1 MIVTNSLSGGGA
13 ERSMNLLCNILT
25 SRGWTVSLI
34 PINSSNE
41 DLVELDC
48 QVFPINRIWKGGVV
62 NSFKSFWSFNQIVH
76 DWNPE
81 IVILNCDLPELFG
94 ALMLSRKQ
102 LIAVEHINH
111 PWKGRRL
118 LGRIVRFIL
127 RLRSVKW
134 IAVSNHFFIWPGN
147 KSPAKV
153 IKNSINQGSH
163 KVSSNLFMER
173 NIALKRLI
181 FIGRLAPQKRPDRAI
196 EVASACKIRLEIFGT
211 GKQENYLRQLAQSLG
226 MNAHFNSYRSDL
238 WELIEVGDL
247 LLVPSEYEGDGLVV
261 VEGLSAGIPML
272 ISDIPDFRR
281 FGFPDINYCG
291 SLEEFMERI
300 SLHKDSLENLLI
312 PRIIA
317 DSILQERSS
326 ISVGDSWEEFFRNC
340 FKIDS

>member
-1 MIVTNSLSGGGA
+1 
-13 ERSMNLLCNILT
+13 
-25 SRGWTVSLI
+25 
-34 PINSSNE
+34 
-41 DLVELDC
+41 
-48 QVFPINRIWKGGVV
+48 
-62 NSFKSFWSFNQIVH
+62 
-76 DWNPE
+76 
-81 IVILNCDLPELFG
+81 
-94 ALMLSRKQ
+94 LMLSQKQ

-153 IKNSINQGSH
+153 IKNSIKQGSH

-173 NIALKRLI
+173 NIALKRSI
-181 FIGRLAPQKRPDRAI
+181 FIGRLTQQKRPDWAI

-211 GKQENYLRQLAQSLG
+211 GKQEGYLRQLAQSLG
-226 MNAHFNSYRSDL
+226 MNAHFNSYKSDL

-247 LLVPSEYEGDGLVV
+247 LIVPSEYEGDGLVV

-281 FGFPDINYCG
+281 FEFPNINYCG
-291 SLEEFMERI
+291 SREEFIDRI
-300 SLHKDSLENLLI
+300 SLHKDSLENLLV
-312 PRIIA
+312 PTIIA

-326 ISVGDSWEEFFRNC
+326 NSVGDSWEEFFRSC
-340 FKIDS
+340 CKIDS